1 MDVNGVYKPTNITGR
16 IECSNPCEMLLML
29 LETVCST
36 SLRCRLCSTKGRMHS
51 TALSVQTKCGCK
63 YAKCMTLWCEVV
75 GTKLVVAE
83 GTFFLGKRIL
93 SQKYGQKQDQ
103 QLPRSSKI
111 FQAFNVMHV
120 VHQHLKISRSQDP
133 NSTRL
138 YSRGFFIA
146 LHVEAALSTHHVRL
160 INVENLTTGNPA
172 LTCQKPWE
180 KRWNKF
186 RWYPQQL
193 QRFIFTHAAKPN
205 AGKTSACSKASRNL
219 LRNLLWNLLQN
230 PVEPDLALYQS
241 LPDLLRNL
249 RNLLWNLVE
258 PDPAPAPVHTGAILG
273 WRPH

>member
-1 MDVNGVYKPTNITGR
+1 MWNAV
-16 IECSNPCEMLLML
+16 ML

-93 SQKYGQKQDQ
+93 SQKDGQKQDQ
-103 QLPRSSKI
+103 QMLPRSSKI

-138 YSRGFFIA
+138 YSRGFSS
-146 LHVEAALSTHHVRL
+146 LSM
-160 INVENLTTGNPA
+160 
-172 LTCQKPWE
+172 
-180 KRWNKF
+180 
-186 RWYPQQL
+186 
-193 QRFIFTHAAKPN
+193 
-205 AGKTSACSKASRNL
+205 SK
-219 LRNLLWNLLQN
+219 Q
-230 PVEPDLALYQS
+230 LYQLIRS
-241 LPDLLRNL
+241 GSSMWKTANGKPRIWHAKTLRKKMK
-249 RNLLWNLVE
+249 
-258 PDPAPAPVHTGAILG
+258 
-273 WRPH
+273 

>member
-1 MDVNGVYKPTNITGR
+1 
-16 IECSNPCEMLLML
+16 ML

-93 SQKYGQKQDQ
+93 SQKDGQKQDQ
-103 QLPRSSKI
+103 QMLPRSSKI

-138 YSRGFFIA
+138 YSRVFFIA
-146 LHVEAALSTHHVRL
+146 LHVEAALSTHQVRL
-160 INVENLTTGNPA
+160 IDVENLPTGNPEFDM
-172 LTCQKPWE
+172 P
-180 KRWNKF
+180 
-186 RWYPQQL
+186 
-193 QRFIFTHAAKPN
+193 
-205 AGKTSACSKASRNL
+205 KT
-219 LRNLLWNLLQN
+219 LRKKMK
-230 PVEPDLALYQS
+230 
-241 LPDLLRNL
+241 
-249 RNLLWNLVE
+249 
-258 PDPAPAPVHTGAILG
+258 
-273 WRPH
+273 